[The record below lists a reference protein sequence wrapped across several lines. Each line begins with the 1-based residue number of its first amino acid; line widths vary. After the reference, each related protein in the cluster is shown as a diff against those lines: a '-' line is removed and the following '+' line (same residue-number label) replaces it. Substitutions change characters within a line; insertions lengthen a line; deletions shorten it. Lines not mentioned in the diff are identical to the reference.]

1 VIPLQTHGFSC
12 GRDLTKAG
20 RSRDGEY
27 PLVHSRPFR
36 TRLFAPTKS
45 WSLTSTFDDA
55 GVSVAH
61 VSTRIAVWVALV
73 ERTPLPR

>member
-1 VIPLQTHGFSC
+1 MGSIPLSTAARS
-12 GRDLTKAG
+12 GRVC
-20 RSRDGEY
+20 SR
-27 PLVHSRPFR
+27 RR
-36 TRLFAPTKS
+36 KS